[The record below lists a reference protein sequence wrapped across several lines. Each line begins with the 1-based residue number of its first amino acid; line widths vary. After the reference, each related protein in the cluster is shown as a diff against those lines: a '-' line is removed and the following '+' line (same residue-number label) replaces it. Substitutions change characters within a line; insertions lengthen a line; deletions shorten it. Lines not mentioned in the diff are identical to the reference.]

1 MVANGKL
8 SGALRWSAAEE
19 VAVRLGAVKSQ
30 VKAAAEDDN
39 LQENLRSGLV
49 ELDSIRQFI
58 HDGINSCNRVYLD
71 SGSKDAVLHAALER
85 GLHELEEVRSK
96 LVETLTSAKRRP
108 SEQTET
114 LPMSNSMRRPP
125 SAPSR
130 LVQKENEAKRQQRA
144 LNESQRK
151 QFLERSG
158 SFSGQ
163 QQVNP
168 PPQPPAASS
177 STATQPGKPFLF
189 NSRQT
194 LKTRP
199 MSATVRSQSQQP
211 TANVDCSANATGSG
225 RRPEAAEVPL
235 STNSPTPPATQPPT
249 QPAATGTKFRP
260 SSAPAQRSK
269 NSDSQQQQQQQQQ
282 PPAKRTASPAQPPLA
297 PASASTSNPND
308 PTSTWGKYQDW
319 AQSVLS
325 RVQSRRVMQH
335 RQSLQ
340 KQREDDQQGEEK
352 ESTTPPLPPQA
363 GSAKPK
369 LAQGI
374 YQGNLRR
381 PQTAG
386 MTPSSSGGHARPQS
400 AKLTP
405 QAQLLREQGNV
416 FFQQKR
422 YKESADAYSRALDAD
437 PQSETLFCNRAA
449 AYLMMNRFSDALSD
463 SLRAIDID
471 PVHVKA
477 HWRAAKA
484 YLYLGQ
490 SAEAKEMYAQAH
502 KLADVPTEAD
512 AIDAEMKVV
521 DLIDKCR
528 RCLRLREW
536 QEALRA
542 AEQILDVFPPS
553 GPCSMP
559 WQCLR
564 AEAMIFVDPHEAST
578 ILAQMCA
585 DDPTCAEA
593 WHLRARALFYTGHD
607 GVSTNTCI
615 SYLQKSREQDATG
628 KAAALQACIEAFA
641 KLRDEG
647 NAAYSAGR
655 WQDAYVAYTKCL
667 TVDPYNNSLKAI
679 ILCNRAAVCIQCE
692 RWRDALDD
700 INQSIGFNSNNAK
713 AYTRRARIHQH
724 NNSFDAAIKDLQT
737 AVQMY
742 PSAENQERLAQ
753 AIELKNQANRQQQ
766 QQQQQRAQP
775 PPSQGGSFRYFGFA
789 SSGPPPQGAQRPSTA
804 GTKRPQSAGY
814 GGESNNSNNQSVPPA
829 PKPKSL
835 YDVLSVTRQSDERTI
850 VKAYRDAALKWHPD
864 KWAAATAE
872 QKLAA
877 ENVFKE
883 VSVAYNVLK
892 DAAKRRQYDLT
903 STY

>member
-1 MVANGKL
+1 MVVNGKL

-30 VKAAAEDDN
+30 VAAAAADEAMH
-39 LQENLRSGLV
+39 ENLRSGLV

-71 SGSKDAVLHAALER
+71 GGSKDAVLHAALER
-85 GLHELEEVRSK
+85 GLHELEEVKSK
-96 LVETLTSAKRRP
+96 LVQTLTSKRRP
-108 SEQTET
+108 SEQQPEAV
-114 LPMSNSMRRPP
+114 PSVNSMRRPP

-130 LVQKENEAKRQQRA
+130 VVQKENDVKRLQRA
-144 LNESQRK
+144 QNEAQRK

-158 SFSGQ
+158 SFSGTAGNQ
-163 QQVNP
+163 P
-168 PPQPPAASS
+168 SQPPAPAATTTPTT
-177 STATQPGKPFLF
+177 STPMKPFVF
-189 NSRQT
+189 NARQT

-211 TANVDCSANATGSG
+211 DAGTNATGSG
-225 RRPEAAEVPL
+225 RRPEAAEVPRNDAG
-235 STNSPTPPATQPPT
+235 NSPTPPTTQPT
-249 QPAATGTKFRP
+249 NGAGNAASGLKFRP

-269 NSDSQQQQQQQQQ
+269 SNDTRPEQKSTQ
-282 PPAKRTASPAQPPLA
+282 PNQAPNGAGNQT
-297 PASASTSNPND
+297 PASSGD
-308 PTSTWGKYQDW
+308 PTSAWGKYQDW

-340 KQREDDQQGEEK
+340 KQREDEQEDK
-352 ESTTPPLPPQA
+352 ESTTPPLPPN
-363 GSAKPK
+363 GAKPTPK

-374 YQGNLRR
+374 FQGNLRRPSR

-386 MTPSSSGGHARPQS
+386 MTPIGTSGTNGGVTPARPQS

-437 PQSETLFCNRAA
+437 SQSETLYCNRAA

-463 SLRAIDID
+463 SLKAIDID

-484 YLYLGQ
+484 YLYIGQ

-502 KLADVPTEAD
+502 KLADLTTEAD
-512 AIDAEMKVV
+512 AIEAEMKVV
-521 DLIDKCR
+521 DMIEKCR
-528 RCLRLREW
+528 RCLRMREW
-536 QEALRA
+536 QEALRS

-564 AEAMIFVDPHEAST
+564 AEAMVYIDAHEAST
-578 ILAQMCA
+578 LLTQMCN
-585 DDPTCAEA
+585 DDPSSAEA
-593 WHLRARALFYTGHD
+593 WHLRAKALFYTGHD

-615 SYLQKSREQDATG
+615 SYLQKSRELDPTG
-628 KAAALQACIEAFA
+628 RAASLQACIETFA

-667 TVDPYNNSLKAI
+667 TVDAFNNSLKAI

-700 INQSIGFNSNNAK
+700 INQSIGFNPNNAK

-724 NNSFDAAIKDLQT
+724 NNAFDAAIKDLQT

-753 AIELKNQANRQQQ
+753 AVELKNQATRQ

-775 PPSQGGSFRYFGFA
+775 PPTQGGSFRYFGFA
-789 SSGPPPQGAQRPSTA
+789 SSGPPPQAAAGSRPSTA
-804 GTKRPQSAGY
+804 GAKRPQSAGY
-814 GGESNNSNNQSVPPA
+814 GGESTNQPPA
-829 PKPKSL
+829 PKAKSL
-835 YDVLSVTRQSDERTI
+835 YDVLGVTRQSDERTI

-872 QKLAA
+872 QKITA
-877 ENVFKE
+877 ESVFKE
-883 VSVAYNVLK
+883 VSVAYGVLK
-892 DAAKRRQYDLT
+892 DTVKRRQYDLT
-903 STY
+903 ATF